1 MKRRTFIL
9 LSGVSTLS
17 LAIPLVSCQ
26 TKASNPDPVL
36 SQPQF
41 LARIWDES
49 EIHNIGL
56 AYRKQVPGEA
66 GEAQLV
72 KLLLTDNTGK
82 SISVTT
88 ESSFLGSW
96 LDRKIENDFKIGQ
109 TVMVKG
115 WILSITEARQ
125 CAVYSLTRP

>member
-1 MKRRTFIL
+1 M
-9 LSGVSTLS
+9 LSGVGTLS
-17 LAIPLVSCQ
+17 LAIPWVGCQ

-66 GEAQLV
+66 AEAQLV

-82 SISVTT
+82 SISVAT

-96 LDRKIENDFKIGQ
+96 LDRKIENDFKVGQ
-109 TVMVKG
+109 TVVVKG

>member
-1 MKRRTFIL
+1 L
-9 LSGVSTLS
+9 LSGVGTLS
-17 LAIPLVSCQ
+17 LAIPWVGCQ

-66 GEAQLV
+66 AEAQLV

-82 SISVTT
+82 SISVAT

-96 LDRKIENDFKIGQ
+96 LDRKIENDFKVGQ
-109 TVMVKG
+109 TVVVKG

>member
-1 MKRRTFIL
+1 M
-9 LSGVSTLS
+9 LSGVGTLS
-17 LAIPLVSCQ
+17 LAIPWGGCQ

-41 LARIWDES
+41 LARIWDEG

-66 GEAQLV
+66 GEAELV
-72 KLLLTDNTGK
+72 NLLLTDNNGK

-109 TVMVKG
+109 TVVVKG

>member
-1 MKRRTFIL
+1 MNRRSFIL

-17 LAIPLVSCQ
+17 LAIPWVSCQ
-26 TKASNPDPVL
+26 TKAWNPDPVL

-56 AYRKQVPGEA
+56 AYRKQVPDEA
-66 GEAQLV
+66 GEAELV
-72 KLLLTDNTGK
+72 QLLLTDNTGK
-82 SISVTT
+82 SISGTT

-109 TVMVKG
+109 TVVVKG

>member
-1 MKRRTFIL
+1 MKRRSFIL

-17 LAIPLVSCQ
+17 LAIPWVSCQ

-56 AYRKQVPGEA
+56 AYRKQVPDEA
-66 GEAQLV
+66 GEAELV

-82 SISVTT
+82 SISGTT

-96 LDRKIENDFKIGQ
+96 LDRK
-109 TVMVKG
+109 
-115 WILSITEARQ
+115 
-125 CAVYSLTRP
+125 